1 MTTYKFGPNDIF
13 NNRIEAHSRHHFYVI
28 DGTLY
33 YDKAFPSENTR
44 TAPVTDTVLNV
55 PDGHISLYELNVNR
69 DISSLGE
76 YIYPFI
82 TKQGALTSFS
92 TVSTQDF
99 QSYTYGTTI
108 TGSYP
113 LSSSIS
119 AEYITASSDTV
130 RSRRLKAL
138 KTTFDNYS
146 HISPHYAYSSSLGN
160 KEAQDINLVSV
171 PSIFYGSSIEKGT
184 VDLRFYIS
192 GSLVGQLQD
201 TRKNGELKQ
210 ILPIDANV
218 GKVAGVV
225 LYNEGVVALTGS
237 WDIDAATSTH
247 DHTSPALVAPKW
259 RDWGVAHLNTEL
271 HPAIPL
277 TSVRDVAIPAV
288 PAGAA
293 TYSVPADTA
302 WSINFQGTSFIPTIT
317 MLAHAP
323 KGELNHSN
331 NPTYVDK
338 TSVASATTD
347 TGGSYIENPKQTIK
361 NVVKSPYAD
370 PTGSFSKETYIS
382 KIGIYDE
389 ENNLIAI
396 AKLATPV
403 RKTEDREFTFKIKM
417 DI

>member
-44 TAPVTDTVLNV
+44 TAAPTDNVLNV

-69 DISSLGE
+69 DISSADE
-76 YIYPFI
+76 YIYPFV
-82 TKQGALTSFS
+82 TKQGSLTSFS

-119 AEYITASSDTV
+119 AEYITASSDIV
-130 RSRRLKAL
+130 RSRRLKSL
-138 KTTFDNYS
+138 RTTFDNYA
-146 HISPHYAYSSSLGN
+146 HVSPHFAYSSSLGD
-160 KEAQDINLVSV
+160 KDAQDINLVSI
-171 PSIFYGSSIEKGT
+171 PSIFYGSHIERGT

-210 ILPIDANV
+210 ILPNDANV

-237 WDIDAATSTH
+237 WDISADTGTH
-247 DHTSPALVAPKW
+247 DYTALAVAPKW
-259 RDWGVAHLNTEL
+259 RDWGVAHLNTLL
-271 HPAIPL
+271 HPAIPA

-293 TYSVPADTA
+293 TYSVPSDTA
-302 WSINFQGTSFIPTIT
+302 WSINFQGTSFIPTMT

-331 NPTYVDK
+331 NPTYIDK
-338 TSVASATTD
+338 TSVDGATTLV
-347 TGGSYIENPKQTIK
+347 GGSYIENAKQTIK
-361 NVVKSPYAD
+361 NMVKSPYAD

>member
-44 TAPVTDTVLNV
+44 TGAATDNVLNV
-55 PDGHISLYELNVNR
+55 PDGHISLYEMNVNR
-69 DISSLGE
+69 DIASIDD
-76 YIYPFI
+76 YIYPFV
-82 TKQGALTSFS
+82 TKQGSLTSFS

-119 AEYITASSDTV
+119 SEYITASSDTV
-130 RSRRLKAL
+130 HSRRLKSL
-138 KTTFDNYS
+138 RTTFDNYA
-146 HISPHYAYSSSLGN
+146 HVSPHYAYSSSLGD
-160 KEAQDINLVSV
+160 KESQDINLVSI
-171 PSIFYGSSIEKGT
+171 PSIFYGSHVERGT

-210 ILPIDANV
+210 ILPNDANV
-218 GKVAGVV
+218 GKVAGVI
-225 LYNEGVVALTGS
+225 LYNEGIVALTGS
-237 WDIDAATSTH
+237 WDLSASTGTHTDSGAT
-247 DHTSPALVAPKW
+247 APKW
-259 RDWGVAHLNTEL
+259 RDWGVAHLNKTKRL
-271 HPAIPL
+271 YPAVPA
-277 TSVRDVAIPAV
+277 TSVRDVAIAGVAAV
-288 PAGAA
+288 GG
-293 TYSVPADTA
+293 TYTAPTSTA
-302 WSINFQGTSFIPTIT
+302 WSINFQGTSFIPTMT
-317 MLAHAP
+317 LMAHAP

-331 NPTYVDK
+331 NPTYIDK
-338 TSVASATTD
+338 TSIDGATTLS
-347 TGGSYIENPKQTIK
+347 GGSYIENPKQTIK
-361 NVVKSPYAD
+361 NMVKSPYAD

-403 RKTEDREFTFKIKM
+403 RKTEDREFTFKIKL